1 MSFLTLAR
9 LSFMVLPWILLVYL
23 GYFISQIKIEPMVF
37 SMDPKGKIT
46 CISKKILDQKTIK
59 EVEKQSLVRQFM
71 TFYFNWDSHLFADR
85 MGEAGSFVTA
95 DRWEKERVSLLEK
108 REFLKKVYEIHR
120 SKLTGL
126 FEVNEEQLRAELEI
140 TIKKLASTPSII
152 YFLTDLGGG
161 ESQQKTTQFLLDFE
175 CIVLTQT
182 MEHLPL
188 K

>member
-9 LSFMVLPWILLVYL
+9 FSFMVLPWVLLVYL

-140 TIKKLASTPSII
+140 TVKNEKKLKTIKKRIQI
-152 YFLTDLGGG
+152 
-161 ESQQKTTQFLLDFE
+161 DFILE
-175 CIVLTQT
+175 EKNRDEENPYVYTISDFKIEERETNS
-182 MEHLPL
+182 
-188 K
+188 